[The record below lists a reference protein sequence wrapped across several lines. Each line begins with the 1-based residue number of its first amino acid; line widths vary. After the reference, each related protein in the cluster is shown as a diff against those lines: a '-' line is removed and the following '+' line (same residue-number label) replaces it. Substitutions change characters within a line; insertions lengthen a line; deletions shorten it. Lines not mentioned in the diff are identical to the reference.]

1 MWKNKK
7 LTVRIEKWLAD
18 KGSANT
24 SQIYDF
30 ANSKGNGITTKA
42 LGNLLSKHPSFE
54 KAGVETVQ
62 GIVSPYEVIVWK
74 LSDSKVS
81 QND

>member
-7 LTVRIEKWLAD
+7 LTIRIEKWLAE
-18 KGSANT
+18 KGTANT
-24 SQIYDF
+24 CQIYDF
-30 ANSKGNGITTKA
+30 ANSRGRGITTKA

-54 KAGVETVQ
+54 KVGLETVQ
-62 GIVSPYEVIVWK
+62 GIVSPYEVGVWK
-74 LSDSKVS
+74 ICDSKVS

>member
-7 LTVRIEKWLAD
+7 LTIRIEGWLAD
-18 KGSANT
+18 KGTANT
-24 SQIYDF
+24 NQIYDF
-30 ANSKGNGITTKA
+30 ANSKGRGITTKA

-54 KAGVETVQ
+54 KVGMETVQ
-62 GIVSPYEVIVWK
+62 GIIGPYEVTVWK
-74 LSDSKVS
+74 NSDSKVS